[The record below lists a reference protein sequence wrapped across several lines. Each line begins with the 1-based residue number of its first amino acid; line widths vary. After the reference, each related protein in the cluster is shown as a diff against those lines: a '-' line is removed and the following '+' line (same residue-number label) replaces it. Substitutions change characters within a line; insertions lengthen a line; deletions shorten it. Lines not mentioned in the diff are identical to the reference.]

1 MLIPIIIAV
10 MLTVQGSMVIEAVA
24 TGTQKE
30 LCEDTLKGKYVPA
43 YPPQDVCPGGSWTN
57 IIKAPK

>member
-1 MLIPIIIAV
+1 MLIPILIALLMAV
-10 MLTVQGSMVIEAVA
+10 PATMVVEATT

-30 LCEDTLKGKYVPA
+30 LCENTLKGKYVPA